1 MKVVFSAALLLPLT
15 LLAMTAYADPAEM
28 NSSTNP
34 TQSLILQAKPGCVER
49 CQQRCRGKHPKCL
62 SECLPK
68 CR

>member
-1 MKVVFSAALLLPLT
+1 

-28 NSSTNP
+28 SSSTNP

-49 CQQRCRGKHPKCL
+49 CQQRCRGRHAQCL
-62 SECLPK
+62 NNCLPK